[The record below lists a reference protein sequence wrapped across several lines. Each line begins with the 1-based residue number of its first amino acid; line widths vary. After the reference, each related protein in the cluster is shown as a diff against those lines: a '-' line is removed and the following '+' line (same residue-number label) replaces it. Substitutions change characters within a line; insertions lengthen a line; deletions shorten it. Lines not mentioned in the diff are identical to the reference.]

1 MIRTLPRISAQERL
15 VYGLVVVWILTMIS
29 VPIVRWTLGD
39 AALPTAV
46 SLGVLMQVIAVCVVL
61 ISAWGIRRA
70 LTTIGVIVALAWLTE
85 FIGHTT
91 GFPFGSYDYTPRL
104 QPQLGGVPL
113 LIPLAWLMMLP
124 PAWAI
129 ANIINLTPKT
139 RQPVGTPFM
148 ASAVHLTKHSGRD
161 KSRPYGSLWVRLR
174 FIVVTALAF
183 TAWDLF
189 LDPQMVAWD
198 LWRWEVPGAYFGIP
212 LVNFAGWLLAS
223 ALITFA
229 ASLIAPIRDL
239 PARPLVII
247 YVITWLLE
255 TGGLAIFWGLPGPAL
270 VGFVAMGGMLLW
282 AWRRSRG
289 R

>member
-1 MIRTLPRISAQERL
+1 MIRTLPRLSSQERL
-15 VYGLVVVWILTMIS
+15 VYGMVVVWILTMIS

-61 ISAWGIRRA
+61 ISAWGVRRA
-70 LTTIGVIVALAWLTE
+70 LITIGVIVALAWLTE

-104 QPQLGGVPL
+104 QPQVGGVPL

-124 PAWAI
+124 PAWAM
-129 ANIINLTPKT
+129 ASVINLTPQPPLRGERG
-139 RQPVGTPFM
+139 RQTWG
-148 ASAVHLTKHSGRD
+148 
-161 KSRPYGSLWVRLR
+161 VRLR

-198 LWRWEVPGAYFGIP
+198 LWRWEFPGAYFGIP

-223 ALITFA
+223 ALITFV
-229 ASLIAPIRDL
+229 ASLIAPIQTL
-239 PARPLVII
+239 PARPLVVI

-255 TGGLAIFWGLPGPAL
+255 TGGLALFWGLPGPAL